1 MSSTLRKRTNVDAG
15 QHNTTTSN
23 GNASPESKK
32 DLKKAEGNLGVRDLA
47 PSLGDLSWA
56 LGLVYG
62 GCCSNVIAYE
72 QLLLYD
78 PRIGSALTFCQM
90 AFVTLQTISSF
101 VTWPKGNLW
110 PTLKKRQVPLMKW
123 IVHVAVLTAGS
134 LLNNWAYAY
143 KVPLPVLIVFRSAG
157 LPVSLIFG
165 YLFLGKRYSFV
176 QILSVALVSVGAVL
190 SALSGS
196 SSSSSLKVDPEDA
209 KLYLTGIG
217 MLLGSLICTATLG
230 LLQEKTYKL
239 HGPAWKEG
247 MFYTHFLAL
256 PIFLPLITDIRQGL
270 NSLHRVA
277 SFQTGPNAT
286 LIPYIVLLAN
296 LMTQFI
302 CVTGVN
308 QLSSRVSSVST
319 NIALTVRKALSLCL
333 SVWWFGNPWNNQ
345 LGVGAGMV
353 FLGSLLYTTCA

>member
-1 MSSTLRKRTNVDAG
+1 MESTLRKRVKTVHPT
-15 QHNTTTSN
+15 QHTTSNSN
-23 GNASPESKK
+23 GNASVELRK
-32 DLKKAEGNLGVRDLA
+32 DEKAEGALGVRDLA

-101 VTWPKGNLW
+101 LTWPKGSPL
-110 PTLKKRQVPLMKW
+110 PTLKKRQVPLTKW

-165 YLFLGKRYSFV
+165 YLFLQKRYSFL

-196 SSSSSLKVDPEDA
+196 SSTSSLSLNPDDA

-230 LLQEKTYKL
+230 LLQEKTYKI

-247 MFYTHFLAL
+247 LFYTHFLAL

-277 SFQTGPNAT
+277 SFQSGPNAA
-286 LIPYIVLLAN
+286 LVPYIVLLAN
-296 LMTQFI
+296 LVTQFV